1 MSELGR
7 TDVEHIADLARI
19 DIDEGEAE
27 EFVGEFNDIL
37 TYFDALDEVPDD
49 VEHEDDLENV
59 LRDDEVRQSLS
70 QEEAIRNASETEDGY
85 VRGPRVS

>member
-27 EFVGEFNDIL
+27 EFVEEFNDIL